1 MHPLSALARHSPRTY
16 DPLVK
21 TGQLSIDTATRK
33 VVDLTDAIRAF
44 CAREGD
50 GLLNVFVPHSTAGLA
65 IMELGSQSDA
75 DLEGVLNTLLP
86 RDDRYRH
93 AHGTQGHGADH
104 LLPAFLAPSVT
115 IPVTAGRPML
125 GTWQSVVLV
134 DLNVDNP
141 TRQVQLSLLQG

>member
-1 MHPLSALARHSPRTY
+1 M
-16 DPLVK
+16 K

-33 VVDLTDAIRAF
+33 VVDLSEAVRAF

-65 IMELGSQSDA
+65 IMELGSRSDA
-75 DLEGVLNTLLP
+75 DLEAVLDTLLP
-86 RDDRYRH
+86 RDDRYLH
-93 AHGTQGHGADH
+93 AHGTSGHGADH
-104 LLPAFLAPSVT
+104 LLPAFLAPSIT
-115 IPVTAGRPML
+115 IPVTGGRLML

-141 TRQVQLSLLQG
+141 TRQVQLSLLTG